1 MLRPPGNATLAT
13 HRSVVVTYDFGSSE
27 HAVVAHPAAVTA
39 AHTPKNARRVAIDPY
54 WLVVQ
59 QDSWVAANALT
70 DGGVDERRS
79 KWASQ
84 MALAA
89 HGRQTDCGRCRRCDE
104 AETASGCLST
114 AAPTYMVVRCLWAAG
129 RAA

>member
-1 MLRPPGNATLAT
+1 
-13 HRSVVVTYDFGSSE
+13 
-27 HAVVAHPAAVTA
+27 
-39 AHTPKNARRVAIDPY
+39 
-54 WLVVQ
+54 
-59 QDSWVAANALT
+59 
-70 DGGVDERRS
+70 
-79 KWASQ
+79 
-84 MALAA
+84 MAFAA